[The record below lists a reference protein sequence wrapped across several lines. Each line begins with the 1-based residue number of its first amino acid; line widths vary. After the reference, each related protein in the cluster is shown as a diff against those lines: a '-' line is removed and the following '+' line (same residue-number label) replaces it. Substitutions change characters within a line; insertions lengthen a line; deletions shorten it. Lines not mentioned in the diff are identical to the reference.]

1 LPDEGRALGQA
12 RAYIRNE
19 AAYLR
24 RHSRQAAQNFRARL
38 VEAFANL
45 ASFPDIGR
53 NIGPLPVPGARRIIV
68 GDYVRDYDSS
78 SDAIHVLAIRHG
90 RQIDEDPNMDGDID
104 FEEPN
109 P

>member
-1 LPDEGRALGQA
+1 MKVVLSGQA

-38 VEAFANL
+38 VDAFASL

-53 NIGPLPVPGARRIIV
+53 NVGPLPVPGTRRIIV
-68 GDYVRDYDSS
+68 GDYVIDYDSS
-78 SDAIHVLAIRHG
+78 SDVIHVLAIRHG
-90 RQIDEDPNMDGDID
+90 RQIEAGPDMDGDVD
-104 FEEPN
+104 FEEPTA
-109 P
+109 

>member
-1 LPDEGRALGQA
+1 MKVMLSGQA

-38 VEAFANL
+38 VDAFASL
-45 ASFPDIGR
+45 ASFPGIGR
-53 NIGPLPVPGARRIIV
+53 NVGPLPVPGARRIIV
-68 GDYVRDYDSS
+68 GDYVIDYDSS

-90 RQIDEDPNMDGDID
+90 RQIEEGPDMDGDID
-104 FEEPN
+104 FEEPTA
-109 P
+109 